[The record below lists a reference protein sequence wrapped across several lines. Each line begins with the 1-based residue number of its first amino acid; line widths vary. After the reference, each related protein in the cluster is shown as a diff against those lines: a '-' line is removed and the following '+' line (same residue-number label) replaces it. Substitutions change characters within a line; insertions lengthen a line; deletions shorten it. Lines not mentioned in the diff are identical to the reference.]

1 MAIGKSSIARAA
13 NTVKER
19 KPAVSVPVISSPT
32 TPSAP
37 VAQIPLQALSFLP
50 DDTRQTL
57 APSALL
63 IRSIQQYGILEPL
76 LVASLPD
83 GMLILLTGHQ
93 RFSAAKHLKLNHLP
107 AILHP
112 VHDLAEAAALAVQV
126 APYTAGTPLHEEKF
140 AVISSIH
147 SDLPPHLL

>member
-19 KPAVSVPVISSPT
+19 KSAAPASVISSPAV
-32 TPSAP
+32 PSSP
-37 VAQIPLQALSFLP
+37 VAQVPLQALSFLP

-63 IRSIQQYGILEPL
+63 IQSIQQYGILEPL
-76 LVASLPD
+76 LIASLPD
-83 GMLILLTGHQ
+83 GTLILLTGHQ
-93 RFSAAKHLKLNHLP
+93 RFSAAKCLKLNHLP
-107 AILHP
+107 AIVHP
-112 VHDLAEAAALAVQV
+112 VHDLTQAVALAAQV
-126 APYTAGTPLHEEKF
+126 APYTAGTPLREEKF